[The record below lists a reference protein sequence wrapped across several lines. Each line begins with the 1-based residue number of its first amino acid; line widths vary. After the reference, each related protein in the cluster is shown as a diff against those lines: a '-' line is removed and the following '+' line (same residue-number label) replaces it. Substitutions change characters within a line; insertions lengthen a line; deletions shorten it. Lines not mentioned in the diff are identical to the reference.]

1 MHDAAV
7 RGFVDS
13 TPYLPSDHIKN
24 AKKKKLFYCKLRRLV
39 EFDKQWRSK
48 NIYR

>member
-1 MHDAAV
+1 MHDAAI

-24 AKKKKLFYCKLRRLV
+24 AKKKIVIL
-39 EFDKQWRSK
+39 
-48 NIYR
+48 